1 MKIRKTN
8 YFLEIKRFL
17 FSINALLY
25 RELKTRISKSTIGL
39 IGVFVEPSITLL
51 VFIAIFSLRRGS
63 DVFGLN
69 IYVFLTAGISI
80 FSLFNSIAYR
90 SANAIEGNRG
100 LIGTYKYI
108 KIIDTVIA
116 RSIIEFFLT
125 LIFMIVILS
134 SVFLYKS
141 QIILSSIHLSISILF
156 LSLTFSF
163 GVGLIILVVS
173 NLYPITKLLLP
184 FITRPLFIGS
194 CVFFPLLS
202 IPQGL
207 RKYLLWNPL
216 LHFIELFRNS
226 FDNNYPL
233 DKMISI
239 SYASYSATTTLVIGL
254 ALYSLF
260 ENELLKK

>member
-1 MKIRKTN
+1 M
-8 YFLEIKRFL
+8 
-17 FSINALLY
+17 
-25 RELKTRISKSTIGL
+25 
-39 IGVFVEPSITLL
+39 
-51 VFIAIFSLRRGS
+51 
-63 DVFGLN
+63 
-69 IYVFLTAGISI
+69 
-80 FSLFNSIAYR
+80 
-90 SANAIEGNRG
+90 
-100 LIGTYKYI
+100 I

-116 RSIIEFFLT
+116 RSIIEFFLS